1 MEVFGKWS
9 NSKESTKLSWHE
21 QLLLNFIQ
29 EYFYTKFVYKNF
41 TRGRIYFENF
51 WPRRSKYLD
60 SRKSCYSYLSRLIC
74 QILSMRKIHQAKLEP
89 SRIDHAFLLS
99 YKTDGNEDHGVEM

>member
-21 QLLLNFIQ
+21 QLLINFIQ
-29 EYFYTKFVYKNF
+29 EYFYIKFVYKNF

-60 SRKSCYSYLSRLIC
+60 SRKSCYSYPFETYLSNFIY
-74 QILSMRKIHQAKLEP
+74 AKNSP
-89 SRIDHAFLLS
+89 GKA
-99 YKTDGNEDHGVEM
+99 